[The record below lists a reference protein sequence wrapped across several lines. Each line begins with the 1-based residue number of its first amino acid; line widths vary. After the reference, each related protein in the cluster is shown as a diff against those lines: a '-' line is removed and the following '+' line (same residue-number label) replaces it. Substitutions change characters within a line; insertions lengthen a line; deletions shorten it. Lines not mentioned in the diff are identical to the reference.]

1 MAETARFLFFSPELI
16 QEFMET
22 LSNLHLS
29 QDILF
34 KNHEEFIYEKN
45 QRAWVNPP
53 PVFQELE
60 EHMCDSPCSVLL
72 EFIQG
77 IFSGRL
83 LVYPTDTIY
92 GLGTTIHSLE
102 GTKKIFSIKRRPVKM
117 PLSLCVPSERMIHLV
132 AEPDERAQKLVR
144 SFLPGPLTL
153 VLKARDSFW
162 ENCDA
167 AGFFVKDGKVGLR
180 YLPDPFF
187 NALLWFTGPISS
199 TSANCHGKKEFFTLS
214 DIITYFGDSVDY
226 YSFWHSA
233 HHAGQEESWMRP
245 HAKNPEKGE
254 RYLYGD
260 EKATI
265 ENSGCDENE
274 TIKTAPPP
282 FPQNE
287 LHETR
292 RRDRTMKSEEEKHN
306 QLRSS
311 TVVELCDHEIRILR
325 EGVISREAIEEKLHG
340 P

>member
-1 MAETARFLFFSPELI
+1 
-16 QEFMET
+16 MET
-22 LSNLHLS
+22 LGTLRLS

-34 KNHEEFIYEKN
+34 KNYEEFIYGKN
-45 QRAWVNPP
+45 PCSQATPP
-53 PVFQELE
+53 PVFLELE
-60 EHMCDSPCSVLL
+60 EHMCDSPYNVLL

-77 IFSGRL
+77 IFSGKL
-83 LVYPTDTIY
+83 FVYPTDTIY
-92 GLGTTIHSLE
+92 GLGTSIHSKE
-102 GTKKIFSIKRRPVKM
+102 GTTKIFSIKRRPVTM
-117 PLSLCVPSERMIHLV
+117 PLSLCVPSERMLHLV

-153 VLKARDSFW
+153 VLEARDSFW
-162 ENCDA
+162 ENCDTA
-167 AGFFVKDGKVGLR
+167 ALFVKDGKVGLR

-214 DIITYFGDSVDY
+214 EIITHFGDSVDY

-233 HHAGQEESWMRP
+233 HHAGQEENWMRP

-254 RYLYGD
+254 RYLYED

-265 ENSGCDENE
+265 DFSGCDENE

-287 LHETR
+287 IYETR
-292 RRDRTMKSEEEKHN
+292 RQGRTMNSEEGTHN

-311 TVVELCDHEIRILR
+311 TVVELCEHEIRILR